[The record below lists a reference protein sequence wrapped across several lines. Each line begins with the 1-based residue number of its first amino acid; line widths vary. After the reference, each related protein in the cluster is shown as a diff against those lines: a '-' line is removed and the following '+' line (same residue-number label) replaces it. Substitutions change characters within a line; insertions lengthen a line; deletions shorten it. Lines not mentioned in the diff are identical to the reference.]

1 MIALNSLYSRRFGGV
16 IKRTVKLC
24 GRSPLRE
31 IVERPTCH
39 RVRLMEVM
47 GVTTPHHSLVLPWT
61 LEASL
66 GRLKAEARLCLSS

>member
-1 MIALNSLYSRRFGGV
+1 MIALNSLYSRLFGGV
-16 IKRTVKLC
+16 IERTVKLC

-47 GVTTPHHSLVLPWT
+47 GVTAPHPSLVLPWT
-61 LEASL
+61 LEAGL

>member
-1 MIALNSLYSRRFGGV
+1 MIALNSLYSRQFGGV
-16 IKRTVKLC
+16 IEGTVKLC
-24 GRSPLRE
+24 GHSPLRE
-31 IVERPTCH
+31 VVERPTCR

-66 GRLKAEARLCLSS
+66 GRLKAEVRLCLSS